1 MQAKRSANASCYAV
15 LLSDSVIQ
23 HRVLSRELDD
33 LQSGAIRKATVAPG
47 EGGASPAE
55 GDLVR
60 PRTAPLLPIAR
71 RLRPTPPC
79 REPLDAPR
87 PVRATWS
94 PQRSQSGTPGAR
106 RPQVYVHVAV
116 REGERTLATTRAD
129 EGGPG
134 VPRARAGQGPP
145 RAARLGARAAGC
157 PPARPPA
164 AGHTPVLCLSAG
176 QRTWTLQ
183 ETHNVLFGA
192 RACTR
197 LHGII
202 MQAPAE
208 QAASMHACKQGS
220 AHPIAC
226 AAQR

>member
-1 MQAKRSANASCYAV
+1 VQAKRSANASCYAV

-71 RLRPTPPC
+71 RLQPTPPC
-79 REPLDAPR
+79 REPLDAPT
-87 PVRATWS
+87 AC
-94 PQRSQSGTPGAR
+94 AR
-106 RPQVYVHVAV
+106 DLVPAPPPRPQVYVHVAV

-134 VPRARAGQGPP
+134 VPRALVLGKGRRAP
-145 RAARLGARAAGC
+145 RAWELALLG
-157 PPARPPA
+157 ARPPA
-164 AGHTPVLCLSAG
+164 RGRAHSSALRERQATHVDSAG
-176 QRTWTLQ
+176 NPQHPLRRTRMHQVAW
-183 ETHNVLFGA
+183 HNYAGA
-192 RACTR
+192 CRAGC
-197 LHGII
+197 IN
-202 MQAPAE
+202 
-208 QAASMHACKQGS
+208 ACL
-220 AHPIAC
+220 
-226 AAQR
+226 

>member
-1 MQAKRSANASCYAV
+1 VQSKRSANASCYAV

-134 VPRARAGQGPP
+134 VPRALVLGKGRRAP
-145 RAARLGARAAGC
+145 RAWELALLG
-157 PPARPPA
+157 ARPPA
-164 AGHTPVLCLSAG
+164 RGRAHSSALRERQATHVDSAG
-176 QRTWTLQ
+176 NPQHPLRRTRMHQVAW
-183 ETHNVLFGA
+183 HNYAGA
-192 RACTR
+192 CRAGC
-197 LHGII
+197 IN
-202 MQAPAE
+202 
-208 QAASMHACKQGS
+208 ACL
-220 AHPIAC
+220 
-226 AAQR
+226 